1 MTKTVKFFLFLIIS
15 FSLTATKVDRVF
27 AQSNTPTVIEIIPQL
42 DFAFNNRDSD
52 LIEKYVSPDF
62 TNEDGLTYETFR
74 ESLEKLWS
82 KYKDLQYTT
91 TVESSRTE
99 SDQLIAITVT
109 NITGSYEV
117 NGKKFEFNSE
127 IKAEQF
133 FVNGQLV
140 KQNILKERNEITSG
154 QKPPLVTMNLPET
167 ARPGQEFNLDVIL
180 QEPIG
185 SDLVLGAALEEPTNS
200 SLYIEPS
207 LLELEALTAG
217 GIFKKVTL
225 PSDAQDHWYSFIL
238 IRNGGVRM
246 ITQRVNVDN

>member
-1 MTKTVKFFLFLIIS
+1 M
-15 FSLTATKVDRVF
+15 
-27 AQSNTPTVIEIIPQL
+27 TVIEIIPQL

-117 NGKKFEFNSE
+117 NGKKFELNSE

-185 SDLVLGAALEEPTNS
+185 SD
-200 SLYIEPS
+200 
-207 LLELEALTAG
+207 
-217 GIFKKVTL
+217 
-225 PSDAQDHWYSFIL
+225 
-238 IRNGGVRM
+238 
-246 ITQRVNVDN
+246 